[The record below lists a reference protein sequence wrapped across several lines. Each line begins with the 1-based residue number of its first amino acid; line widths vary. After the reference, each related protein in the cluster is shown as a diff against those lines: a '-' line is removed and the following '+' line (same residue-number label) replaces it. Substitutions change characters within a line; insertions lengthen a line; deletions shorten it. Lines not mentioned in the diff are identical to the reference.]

1 MKKEPSYEGIFKNNK
16 LVSKAKIIKCN
27 DKNKKIQYFGEVL
40 DFKKNGKGEE
50 ICDEYKYKGDFLEDV
65 KHGYGRL
72 FLQNGDL
79 YDGEFKKGEITGKG
93 LYIWSNKQQ
102 YKGDFV
108 NGIKHGKGK
117 YKWPDGYEYD
127 GEYNNGVRE
136 GFGEYKWSDGRVF
149 KGRFKD
155 NKPDGKGKMTYNGKT
170 VNVEYKDGKP
180 TVNIKKLFREDA
192 KND

>member
-1 MKKEPSYEGIFKNNK
+1 MKNDDGTCQACDVSTKVFEKNHCFTKVEHCAHYLYHREGELCRQCESGYTLYLGKCVQTISGCEEYYANGQCKSCIAGYELDDGSCD
-16 LVSKAKIIKCN
+16 LVIS
-27 DKNKKIQYFGEVL
+27 
-40 DFKKNGKGEE
+40 
-50 ICDEYKYKGDFLEDV
+50 
-65 KHGYGRL
+65 
-72 FLQNGDL
+72 
-79 YDGEFKKGEITGKG
+79 G

-155 NKPDGKGKMTYNGKT
+155 NKPD
-170 VNVEYKDGKP
+170 
-180 TVNIKKLFREDA
+180 A
-192 KND
+192 